1 MKWILLLAYSVLV
14 VGCAYATGNAM
25 IHLMID
31 RKLDIDSTINQDRN
45 KQVRQLPQATPST
58 GDKQE

>member
-1 MKWILLLAYSVLV
+1 MKYLLLLIVCIISA
-14 VGCAYATGNAM
+14 CAYVAGNGNATVTV
-25 IHLMID
+25 D